1 MDTDKKIK
9 ILVEDYSLEYSDGV
23 ESLQNVTLPIYEH
36 SINVM
41 LGPSG
46 GGKSSLLRTMNRLND
61 LTDVKHVSGRILL
74 DGENVLLPE
83 VDVIALRRRIGMV
96 FSRPVVLPM
105 TIRENITYGLELA
118 GEKRKAV
125 LDEAVERCL
134 NQAALW
140 DDVKTRL
147 DDSANDLSGGQKQRL
162 CLARSLVT
170 EPEVVLLDEPT
181 SGLDPISTLQV
192 ERSLNTLKENYTIV
206 LVPHS
211 IQQAARTADFA
222 AFFLQGKLVEHL
234 PGDVMFTNPKKEET
248 IDYIQ
253 GRFG

>member
-9 ILVEDYSLEYSDGV
+9 ISVEEFSLEYSDGV
-23 ESLQNVTLPIYEH
+23 ESLQDITLPIYEH
-36 SINVM
+36 SINVL
-41 LGPSG
+41 LGPAG
-46 GGKSSLLRTMNRLND
+46 GGKSSLLRSMNRLND
-61 LTDVKHVSGRILL
+61 LTDVKFFSGRVLL
-74 DGENVLLPE
+74 DGDNVLLPD
-83 VDVIALRRRIGMV
+83 VDVISLRRRIGMV

-105 TIRENITYGLELA
+105 TIRQNITYGLELA
-118 GEKRKAV
+118 GERRKSV

-147 DDSANDLSGGQKQRL
+147 DDSANELSGGQKQRL
-162 CLARSLVT
+162 CLARALVT

-181 SGLDPISTLQV
+181 SGLDPVSTLQV
-192 ERSLNTLKENYTIV
+192 ESSLNELKENYTIV

-222 AFFLQGKLVEHL
+222 AFFLQGKMIEHL
-234 PGDVMFTNPKKEET
+234 PGDVMFTNPKVKET